1 MSLIE
6 KINSQKIPEWIEF
19 YIDIEKLLKISNS
32 INSLFPND
40 PQNHPKR
47 QNSGIFEELNE
58 SDLNPLNENL
68 LKNNEQ
74 HEREQFLH
82 KTKSLNEIN
91 FIYNDL
97 YNKFLKQ
104 LNLEIEKF
112 NYFTNL
118 LQEKRHR
125 KRFEE
130 IIQQLNYLATNPALK
145 IFEKQLNKS
154 MKNIYR
160 ELSVFQKFIDTNI
173 EIKNTVFAQF
183 LQNVDKFKKYFP
195 NELHS
200 NEHKQKF
207 EEINQNLIL
216 ANEYNQNFMKEIEE
230 KFLLFF
236 STFYIKQK
244 KDPLNVLEKYL
255 SREKVIQDKEN
266 KNKLIILLI
275 IMFILGIS
283 CVVIYRFSNLDMDAD
298 PEFKSL
304 FPIYRTFGI
313 LCLYLWTLG
322 LNVWVWN
329 NSNVNYKALFMFD
342 KHYSTVTEIFIRSSV
357 FSIIFFSTFL
367 LYILTRTRISIYFN
381 YNRNI
386 LIGVLPL
393 ISWVSLLCYFFWP
406 FKMFNHSGRKYTMRL
421 FNECIASILIPVH
434 FRHIWFM
441 DQLTSLIGPM
451 RDMEHTLCYYSN
463 YFNPFQVR
471 DLFCNNNRIIYL
483 VLAILPNFFRIL
495 QVARQI
501 YDNEKVSPYIFNI
514 GKYTFNI
521 IVATFSFMTNF
532 DRQYF
537 IPWLI
542 SAFISGCYSS
552 FWDIKMDFGYMESG
566 SKNWPLRNMTLYKYK
581 FLCIMAIP
589 IDIVLRFL
597 WMLSISPEIMNEI
610 IWPEF
615 LALILY
621 TLEMLRR
628 AQWNFIRVEFEDL
641 ELIKGHRI
649 SYYEEL
655 PLIKCPDGRF
665 VTDEHNLLN
674 ILNIGKLDRV
684 RLELRELFNELEK
697 NDDDKSRDKMNSD
710 QHLKEEIKYDN
721 YIVFL
726 MDDYFAK
733 YKIRSDEI
741 KVKF

>member
-1 MSLIE
+1 MLSIE
-6 KINSQKIPEWIEF
+6 EINSHKIPEWAEF
-19 YIDIEKLLKISNS
+19 YIDIDKLYKISDAMDS
-32 INSLFPND
+32 VFPNN
-40 PQNHPKR
+40 PQNYIRKR
-47 QNSGIFEELNE
+47 DPDYLGELNE
-58 SDLNPLNENL
+58 SNSLNENL

-74 HEREQFLH
+74 NDEEEFIH
-82 KTKSLNEIN
+82 KTKNLNELN
-91 FIYNDL
+91 FIYNEY
-97 YNKFLKQ
+97 YNKFLEQ
-104 LNLEIEKF
+104 LNLEVEKF
-112 NYFTNL
+112 NYFINL
-118 LQEKRHR
+118 LHVKRHR
-125 KRFEE
+125 KRFDE
-130 IIQQLNYLATNPALK
+130 IVQQLNYLAANPALK
-145 IFEKQLNKS
+145 IFEKQLNNS

-160 ELSVFQKFIDTNI
+160 EINVFQKFIDTNI
-173 EIKNTVFAQF
+173 AIKNEIFNKFQ
-183 LQNVDKFKKYFP
+183 LNLDKIKKFYP
-195 NELHS
+195 S
-200 NEHKQKF
+200 VIQKNEHKQKF
-207 EEINQNLIL
+207 EEINDIFIS
-216 ANEYNQNFMKEIEE
+216 ANEINLNFSKEIEE

-236 STFYIKQK
+236 SALYKNKQ
-244 KDPLNVLEKYL
+244 KDPLNVLQNYL
-255 SREKVIQDKEN
+255 SPENPIKEIDN
-266 KNKLIILLI
+266 KKKLKFLLI
-275 IMFILGIS
+275 TMFILGIS
-283 CVVIYRFSNLDMDAD
+283 CIILYRFSNLDMDVD

-322 LNVWVWN
+322 LNVFVWN
-329 NSNVNYKALFMFD
+329 NCNINYKALFMFD
-342 KHYSTVTEIFIRSSV
+342 DHYSTVTEIFIRSSI

-367 LYILTRTRISIYFN
+367 LYILTRTKINIYFN

-386 LIGVLPL
+386 LIGILPL
-393 ISWVSLLCYFFWP
+393 INWVSLLCYFFCP
-406 FKMFNHSGRKYTMRL
+406 FEIFNYSGRKYTIRL

-434 FRHIWFM
+434 FKHIWFM

-532 DRQYF
+532 DQKYF

-552 FWDIKMDFGYMESG
+552 FWDIKMDFGYMEKG
-566 SKNWPLRNMTLYKYK
+566 YFPLRNMNLYNYKY
-581 FLCIMAIP
+581 LCIMAIP

-615 LALILY
+615 LALILF

-628 AQWNFIRVEFEDL
+628 AQWNFIRVEYEDL

-649 SYYEEL
+649 SFYEEL
-655 PLIKCPDGRF
+655 PLVKCPDGRF

-674 ILNIGKLDRV
+674 ILNFGKLDRV

-697 NDDDKSRDKMNSD
+697 DEPDKSRDKVNSYE
-710 QHLKEEIKYDN
+710 HLKEENKYDK

-726 MDDYFAK
+726 MDDYFVK
-733 YKIRSDEI
+733 YKMRSDEI
-741 KVKF
+741 VIKF